1 MSHALKC
8 MEKSII
14 MTIVQ
19 KQKEIHLHFRRR
31 EGRTEVILR
40 FFTNPA
46 CQLTFMGH
54 SRTLNV
60 GCKTKECEMKKTC
73 SSISKSSSMLAE
85 VCVYCIEFLAIYLI
99 DYYCKV

>member
-1 MSHALKC
+1 
-8 MEKSII
+8 

-46 CQLTFMGH
+46 SQLTFMGH
-54 SRTLNV
+54 SRTLKR
-60 GCKTKECEMKKTC
+60 GM
-73 SSISKSSSMLAE
+73 
-85 VCVYCIEFLAIYLI
+85 
-99 DYYCKV
+99 